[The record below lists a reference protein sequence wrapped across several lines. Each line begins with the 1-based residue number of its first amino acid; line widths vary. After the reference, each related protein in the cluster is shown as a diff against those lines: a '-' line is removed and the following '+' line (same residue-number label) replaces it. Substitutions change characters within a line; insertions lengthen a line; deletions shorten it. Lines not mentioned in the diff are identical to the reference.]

1 MASFFEYSFLPAER
15 EEDLDLEEIH
25 RDCELWMESE
35 LEREARIAEEDLDL
49 EEIHR
54 EGQMWMDSEAEPE
67 FQREANL
74 DAEFEAVWAE
84 YLEKK
89 EAEDKRVRART
100 MCVCVCVCVW
110 LRDV

>member
-25 RDCELWMESE
+25 RECELWMESE
-35 LEREARIAEEDLDL
+35 LEREARLAEEDLDL
-49 EEIHR
+49 ESIHR
-54 EGQMWMDSEAEPE
+54 EGQLWMDSEE
-67 FQREANL
+67 QREANL

-89 EAEDKRVRART
+89 EAEDKRIRERT
-100 MCVCVCVCVW
+100 MCM
-110 LRDV
+110 

>member
-25 RDCELWMESE
+25 RECELWMESE
-35 LEREARIAEEDLDL
+35 LEREARLAEEDLDL
-49 EEIHR
+49 ESIHR
-54 EGQMWMDSEAEPE
+54 EGQLWMDSEE
-67 FQREANL
+67 QCEANL

-89 EAEDKRVRART
+89 EAEDKRIRERT
-100 MCVCVCVCVW
+100 MCV
-110 LRDV
+110 